1 MSVRRRLAAA
11 LDALESPEAS
21 VLIRLALD
29 EPFNV
34 RQFYAATQA
43 SPYTAKQ
50 VHARLEQLGVI
61 RTTYTG
67 QGAVQAASITLT
79 PWGRRVA
86 EALLAVEDVMAEGL
100 ARDSEEKP
108 RSRRLS

>member
-1 MSVRRRLAAA
+1 MMRPRRLAAA

-21 VLIRLALD
+21 VLIRMAVD

-34 RQFYAATQA
+34 RQFHAATQA

-50 VHARLEQLGVI
+50 VQTRLEELGLI

-67 QGAVQAASITLT
+67 QGAVQAATIRLT

-86 EALLAVEDVMAEGL
+86 ESLLAVEDAMAEGL
-100 ARDSEEKP
+100 STRRDRIS
-108 RSRRLS
+108 